1 MPLIEVKNL
10 VKKYKIMEKE
20 DGLIGYLKNLIKPKY
35 KEFTAVNNI
44 NFNINE
50 GELVGYI
57 GENGAGKSTT
67 IKMLTGLLTPTS
79 GQVIVDGIV
88 PNEKR
93 IENNKNIGAV
103 FGQKT
108 QLWWDL
114 PVIESF
120 RLIKKMYKIPENEY
134 RKNLKQ
140 FTELL
145 QLEDL
150 LEKQVKNLS
159 LGQKMR
165 CEIAATFLH
174 NPKIVYLDE
183 PTIGLDVLVKENIR
197 KFIRDINKEK
207 NTTVILTTH
216 DLKDIEDVC
225 DRIILLDKGQ
235 IIFDGEKQKFKD
247 TYGNSVSAEI
257 ILKNKKASITENLYN
272 EDFEIIEEN
281 EKNIKIKFDHE
292 KMTIVNIAGWN
303 FKQVLLL
310 YGITLIA
317 IGISDL
323 CFDSLYDIGPKYI
336 RDGEFDKILLRP
348 VHPLISIIGSSK
360 AFTFIG
366 YLGLGLFITIKML
379 IELSI
384 PITFFLIL
392 KIVLFSIIGAAITG
406 AILTIF
412 SIASFW
418 TYKSNEV
425 IWTFYRIHTLHNI
438 QLIYIMDLLKY

>member
-1 MPLIEVKNL
+1 MSIIEVKNL
-10 VKKYKIMEKE
+10 VKIYKTIEKE
-20 DGLIGYLKNLIKPKY
+20 DGLIGYFKNLVKPKY
-35 KEFTAVNNI
+35 KEFQAVKSV
-44 NFNINE
+44 NFNIEE

-79 GQVIVDGIV
+79 GKVVVNGII

-134 RKNLKQ
+134 RKNLKK
-140 FTELL
+140 FTEILD
-145 QLEDL
+145 LEDL

-183 PTIGLDVLVKENIR
+183 PTIGLDVFVKENIR
-197 KFIRDINKEK
+197 KFIKDINKEK
-207 NTTVILTTH
+207 KTTVILTTH

-235 IIFDGEKQKFKD
+235 IIYDGEKQKFKD
-247 TYGNSVSAEI
+247 TYGKYVISEFIIKDKKDNIILNNAEI
-257 ILKNKKASITENLYN
+257 IEQTENKL
-272 EDFEIIEEN
+272 
-281 EKNIKIKFDHE
+281 KIKFSHDE
-292 KMTIVNIAGWN
+292 TTIVKIMDEISQFCNIE
-303 FKQVLLL
+303 
-310 YGITLIA
+310 
-317 IGISDL
+317 
-323 CFDSLYDIGPKYI
+323 DIHMK
-336 RDGEFDKILLRP
+336 E
-348 VHPLISIIGSSK
+348 
-360 AFTFIG
+360 A
-366 YLGLGLFITIKML
+366 
-379 IELSI
+379 ELED
-384 PITFFLIL
+384 IL
-392 KIVLFSIIGAAITG
+392 KEIYKGAH
-406 AILTIF
+406 
-412 SIASFW
+412 
-418 TYKSNEV
+418 KC
-425 IWTFYRIHTLHNI
+425 
-438 QLIYIMDLLKY
+438 